1 MKDSTTTSK
10 IPNKFKNSAKDS
22 VETPRKNSNIN
33 GSEFFTITDDP
44 RENQINDNLKSIQNY
59 VGTLRKDAE
68 TMNKQITEQNEDLEI
83 VNDEMTKVNDNVA
96 GVNSKLENYNKK
108 KSNCIITV
116 S

>member
-10 IPNKFKNSAKDS
+10 ILSKSKNRTNDS
-22 VETPRKNSNIN
+22 LETPTKNSNIN
-33 GSEFFTITDDP
+33 GSEFCTITDDP

-59 VGTLRKDAE
+59 VGILRKDAE

-96 GVNSKLENYNKK
+96 GVNSKLENYNNK
-108 KSNCIITV
+108 KSNCIIA
-116 S
+116 